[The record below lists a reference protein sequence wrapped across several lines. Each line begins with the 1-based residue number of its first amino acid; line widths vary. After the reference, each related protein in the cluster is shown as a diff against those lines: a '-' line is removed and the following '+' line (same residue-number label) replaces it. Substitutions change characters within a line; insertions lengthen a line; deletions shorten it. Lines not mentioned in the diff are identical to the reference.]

1 MNTHAEPFE
10 QDPPGHGPLAGE
22 YVLGVLDQAQRA
34 QVQARIA
41 HDPAFAAEV
50 AQWEAHLA
58 PLLEQLEPVAV
69 PDYVWAR
76 LRAALA
82 LPEAASRPAAPAPK
96 AAPSGFWNNLGLWR
110 SVGIGSLATAV
121 VAVLAL
127 VSTLRSVPPAPQ
139 PPSVAQQPA
148 ASSGMPQMVSTLA
161 QDDGST
167 GYVATMDARNGRM
180 TIMPMQPMHQDGRV
194 PELWIIPKGG
204 KPISMGVMDPE
215 HPVEHVLPEPMRK
228 LLRADALLAVTME
241 PPGGAPGGVA
251 TGPVV
256 AKGAITALTLGS

>member
-82 LPEAASRPAAPAPK
+82 LPEAKPVPATSAPK
-96 AAPSGFWNNLGLWR
+96 ATPRGFWNNLGLWR

-139 PPSVAQQPA
+139 PPPVAQQPP

>member
-1 MNTHAEPFE
+1 MNTRADAFE

-58 PLLEQLEPVAV
+58 PLLAELQPVAV

-82 LPEAASRPAAPAPK
+82 LPETALKPDTSATKAST
-96 AAPSGFWNNLGLWR
+96 GFWNNLGLWR
-110 SVGIGSLATAV
+110 SVGIGSFATAV

-127 VSTLRSVPPAPQ
+127 LSTLRDVPPAPQ
-139 PPSVAQQPA
+139 PPPVAQQPPA
-148 ASSGMPQMVSTLA
+148 PGGLPQMVSTLA

-167 GYVATMDARNGRM
+167 GYVATMDTRSGRM
-180 TIMPMQPMHQDGRV
+180 AIMPMQPVRQDGRV

-204 KPISMGVMDPE
+204 KPVSMGVMDPQ
-215 HPVEHVLPEPMRK
+215 HPVEHVLPEGLRR
-228 LLRADALLAVTME
+228 LLRADAILAVTME

-256 AKGAITALTLGS
+256 AKGTITALALGR

>member
-1 MNTHAEPFE
+1 MNTRADTFD
-10 QDPPGHGPLAGE
+10 QDPPDHGPQAGE

-58 PLLEQLEPVAV
+58 PLLEELQPVAV

-82 LPEAASRPAAPAPK
+82 LPEAKPVPATSAPK
-96 AAPSGFWNNLGLWR
+96 AAPTGFWNNLGLWR

-127 VSTLRSVPPAPQ
+127 VSTLRNVPPAPQ
-139 PPSVAQQPA
+139 PPPVAQQSPA
-148 ASSGMPQMVSTLA
+148 ASGMPQMVSTLA